1 MKIKVIFICFLALI
15 VWSCTKDDSDN
26 TTEIRDEVLLSEE
39 VELYDSGKLENS
51 FVLGVINGGT
61 SSFLIDKTGLKLKE
75 WNFEN
80 NLGNDLVLLP
90 SGKLLGIFKPDSD
103 PEFSF
108 GGYGGIIKI
117 INTDGSIDWEF
128 DYHSSTY
135 LAHHDVEILPN
146 GNVLILVWEKVINSE
161 AQLYGI
167 NAVGDVYPE
176 MLIEV
181 NPSNNSIVWEWHSK
195 DHFVQDIN
203 EALPNYGV
211 IADNPQLINP
221 NYVLS
226 DNGDIMHGNGI
237 DYDSEKDVIFLSIN
251 FFSEVWVI
259 DHSTLTNEA
268 AGSIGG
274 NYGKGGDLIYRFGN
288 PRAYNN
294 FSGTR
299 LFDSNHFPNFLE
311 TNEPGAGNI
320 LIFNNGV
327 SQGQSIIYEL
337 AMPANYNLV
346 ANSDNEPEVVWSF
359 THEDLF
365 NQRISGAVRL
375 KNGNTLI
382 CEGDYGF
389 WEVTREKEIVW
400 KYNKVGSFWR
410 AYNYLPTDSAIL
422 NLGL

>member
-1 MKIKVIFICFLALI
+1 MKIKVISICFLVVI
-15 VWSCTKDDSDN
+15 VWSCNKDDSDT
-26 TTEIRDEVLLSEE
+26 TTEIIEEVVLSEE
-39 VELYDSGKLENS
+39 VELYDSDKLENS
-51 FVLGVINGGT
+51 LVLGVINGGT
-61 SSFLIDKTGLKLKE
+61 YSFLIDKTGRKLKE

-80 NLGNDLVLLP
+80 NLGNDLVILP
-90 SGKLLGIFKPDSD
+90 SGKLLGIFKPDGD
-103 PEFSF
+103 LEFSF
-108 GGYGGIIKI
+108 GGYGGVIKI

-135 LAHHDVEILPN
+135 LAHHDIEILPN
-146 GNVLILVWEKVINSE
+146 GNVLILVWEKVVKSE
-161 AQLYGI
+161 VQSYGI
-167 NAVGDVYPE
+167 NAVDDVYPE

-181 NPSNNSIVWEWHSK
+181 NPSSNAIIWEWHSK
-195 DHFVQDIN
+195 DHFVQDID
-203 EALPNYGV
+203 ETLPNYGI

-221 NYVLS
+221 NYALS

-237 DYDSEKDVIFLSIN
+237 DYDPEKDVIFLSIN

-259 DHSTLTNEA
+259 DHSTTITEA
-268 AGSIGG
+268 STDVGG

-288 PRAYNN
+288 PGAYNN
-294 FSGTR
+294 LSGTR
-299 LFDSNHFPNFLE
+299 LFDNNHFPNFLE
-311 TNEPGAGNI
+311 SNEPGAGNI
-320 LIFNNGV
+320 LIFNNGA

-337 AMPANYNLV
+337 VMPTNYNLV
-346 ANSDNEPEVVWSF
+346 PNSDNEPEVAWSF